1 MKHELYSPVSK
12 IMGGKFRTLTPFL
25 FIFVHPTPAVGF
37 GWLTRMTITIDCSDR
52 ELLSYHYIFCNLLLS
67 LFYLIFDSNQLS
79 MESHDLTLLLRLHNI
94 HIHNHSQVEPIEI
107 MLSTLSNYKM
117 LWLHDR
123 TSIAYDCTL
132 CTRLASIHNR
142 IRLSYLLTSLT
153 SVVSCYHL
161 LK

>member
-1 MKHELYSPVSK
+1 MNHEPYSPVHK
-12 IMGGKFRTLTPFL
+12 IVGGKFRTLTPFL

-37 GWLTRMTITIDCSDR
+37 GWLTRMTITIDCYDR
-52 ELLSYHYIFCNLLLS
+52 ELLFYHCIFCNLLLDY
-67 LFYLIFDSNQLS
+67 FYLIFDSNQLS

-107 MLSTLSNYKM
+107 ILSILLNCRM
-117 LWLHDR
+117 LWLLDH

-132 CTRLASIHNR
+132 YTRLALNHSQTT
-142 IRLSYLLTSLT
+142 LFCLLTSLT
-153 SVVSCYHL
+153 SVVSYYHL